1 MKKSVYTWRRVLA
14 LALILVMAVT
24 YMPFLSEPSA
34 YAEAEEEVSEKVVE
48 LPDAE
53 QKANKAKAVAEVE
66 DKLGI
71 AEEPEAEEEEPAEMK
86 AVMDVDPDK
95 LESAKGSMVLNSDS
109 KGLKLNAGEL
119 LSVSKPSSTG
129 IVRVTGV
136 ELNPQYVYTGIWIG
150 NDHPDFDDS
159 ATKILDLYGTS
170 FNETVDMKDYAIG
183 YHTIYVT
190 IDDTT
195 TAAETDYVDYVT
207 YVPTYI
213 YKKISNSVN
222 WYQTGKKYVAC
233 YYGGD
238 YSSTYY
244 SHSGEYLDVL
254 IDYKKVGA
262 KKWSSKVYGPIG
274 TSSYSL
280 KKKTGLKPNTKYYVR
295 MMLGKKCS
303 YNGKTVWI
311 TGRLVSKASKKVKV
325 VTAYSKPR
333 IKKITITNGKKI
345 VHKYRVHYAN
355 RIRYVKSTGR
365 IISITPLYRTYR
377 YYYTR
382 YKVNVYFKKKQSI
395 AGIQIKT
402 GGGTV
407 QKNGNKKKYSAKYTV
422 SGKKKG
428 KKIAVKVR
436 CFRSKKYLGF
446 SSWVKKKVKV
456 R

>member
-1 MKKSVYTWRRVLA
+1 MKNQTSTGVRIIA
-14 LALILVMAVT
+14 LGLIVIMAVT
-24 YMPFLSEPSA
+24 YMPLLSESSA
-34 YAEAEEEVSEKVVE
+34 YAGSEDEISEKTVR
-48 LPDAE
+48 LSDAE
-53 QKANKAKAVAEVE
+53 QKANREEALAEVE
-66 DKLGI
+66 KELGI
-71 AEEPEAEEEEPAEMK
+71 EDEPEAEEEEPAEVK
-86 AVMDVDPDK
+86 GVVDAGQERLK
-95 LESAKGSMVLNSDS
+95 SASGSMALNANG
-109 KGLKLNAGEL
+109 KGLSLNAGEL

-129 IVRVTGV
+129 IVRVKAV

-150 NDHPDFDDS
+150 NDHPDYDDS
-159 ATKILDLYGTS
+159 ATKIIDLYS
-170 FNETVDMKDYAIG
+170 SSVDETVDMKDYAIG

-195 TAAETDYVDYVT
+195 TAAENDYVDYVT

-213 YKKISNSVN
+213 YKKISNSVS

-254 IDYKKVGA
+254 IDYKKVGK

-295 MMLGKKCS
+295 MMLGKKCK

-311 TGRLVSKASKKVKV
+311 TGRLVNKASRKVKV
-325 VTAYSKPR
+325 VTAYSKP
-333 IKKITITNGKKI
+333 KVSKITIKGKNR
-345 VHKYRVHYAN
+345 VRKYKTLYAW
-355 RIRYVKSTGR
+355 RIRYIKSTGR
-365 IISITPLYRTYR
+365 IISRTPLYHTHK
-377 YYYTR
+377 YYYAT

-395 AGIQIKT
+395 AGVQVKT
-402 GGGTV
+402 KDGTT
-407 QKNGNKKKYSAKYTV
+407 QKNGNLKKYTV
-422 SGKKKG
+422 KYSVSGKRKG
-428 KKIAVKVR
+428 KRLTVKVR
-436 CFRSKKYLGF
+436 NFRSKKYLGF
-446 SSWVKKKVKV
+446 SGWLKKKIKV